1 MPGSSPLRQQVA
13 QVMDAELLGPDS
25 LPYGSS
31 SVSSSTLSSALL
43 GQTGPSDGGAG
54 PLPYAPAAAE
64 LAHGLPPD
72 AEATARWDRTM
83 SWAARD
89 SAQARPACTFVL
101 ARGSTGDVRRAPVLF

>member
-1 MPGSSPLRQQVA
+1 
-13 QVMDAELLGPDS
+13 MDAELQGLDS

-64 LAHGLPPD
+64 LAHGLLPD

-89 SAQARPACTFVL
+89 SPQARPTCTFVR
-101 ARGSTGDVRRAPVLF
+101 ARGSTRDVCRARVLSFLVGA